1 MIASEP
7 GSTGALLAVP
17 SPDRAGRE
25 ERRRRHGTADP
36 RCSSLCDVIAE
47 GEGCHQPCHHA
58 HSDYNTPQVAHDVQD
73 PDSRAVG
80 WLHLLH
86 DDVMISA
93 LSGLSISCQVLRFAL
108 AFTGLQLNDA
118 RMKLS
123 RTDEFFARA
132 LILRA
137 LAQEQGTVS
146 DAAEESASAS
156 YRQKARRL
164 SRSGLLAASNLETP
178 IRVEDWNGQLNANV

>member
-1 MIASEP
+1 
-7 GSTGALLAVP
+7 
-17 SPDRAGRE
+17 
-25 ERRRRHGTADP
+25 
-36 RCSSLCDVIAE
+36 
-47 GEGCHQPCHHA
+47 
-58 HSDYNTPQVAHDVQD
+58 
-73 PDSRAVG
+73 
-80 WLHLLH
+80 
-86 DDVMISA
+86 MISA
-93 LSGLSISCQVLRFAL
+93 LSDLSISCQVLRFAL
-108 AFTGLQLNDA
+108 GFTGLQFNDA

-164 SRSGLLAASNLETP
+164 SRSGLLAASKLETP
-178 IRVEDWNGQLNANV
+178 IKWKTGTAS